1 MICLSMRSLVRS
13 CLSATLVPLGVL
25 GVSRLPETESEVV
38 PVLVAASERA
48 ISRSRLCWMALA
60 MASVSDDSEMSSL
73 TIGTTP
79 MKWMIENGQ
88 ASLKFGLNP
97 LTKRIP
103 SYRAASKQASKSGHK
118 LPTKYGSITTTYLR
132 L

>member
-1 MICLSMRSLVRS
+1 
-13 CLSATLVPLGVL
+13 LVPLGVL
-25 GVSRLPETESEVV
+25 GVSRLPDTESVVV
-38 PVLVAASERA
+38 PLLVAASERA

-73 TIGTTP
+73 MIGTTP

-103 SYRAASKQASKSGHK
+103 SYRAAASKQVR
-118 LPTKYGSITTTYLR
+118 LQTTHEIMDQ
-132 L
+132 